1 MVCAHH
7 TVYIWIENR
16 SDIYFF
22 VLGSERII
30 THNSSELIALV
41 DSILFVQHTGQL
53 VLIRILHISAI

>member
-16 SDIYFF
+16 SDIFVS
-22 VLGSERII
+22 VLGSERVI
-30 THNSSELIALV
+30 TYNSSELIALV